1 MVGLSIE
8 EILRIYQA
16 RETEGRSK
24 KGHREATRRGVSKGK
39 SNVLWGWSK
48 EPELMCG
55 DQ

>member
-1 MVGLSIE
+1 MVCLSLE
-8 EILRIYQA
+8 ESLRIYQA

-24 KGHREATRRGVSKGK
+24 KGHKGATRRGVSKGK

-48 EPELMCG
+48 EPELTCG